1 MDLES
6 PPSPDSTSDPSFVDS
21 TWELIRLIALD
32 PPSKRIKTYEL
43 LIISI
48 SEASQPDQVKAELIT
63 IIDTIL
69 RNLRAHPPQFPDTQ
83 LLVNT
88 IHR

>member
-1 MDLES
+1 MDLEP
-6 PPSPDSTSDPSFVDS
+6 PPSPDSTSDPSFVES
-21 TWELIRLIALD
+21 TYELIRLISLD
-32 PPSKRIKTYEL
+32 SYNKRIKTLEL
-43 LIISI
+43 LIISV

-69 RNLRAHPPQFPDTQ
+69 RNLRANPPQFPDTQ